1 MRFSSIRHC
10 LRYSSAVGT
19 SQFTTFATLLA
30 SLAGSIIAAFSVL
43 VRQSERL
50 FKLSPA
56 DEMPLGEMLDD
67 KVLGV
72 ELATVGQSA
81 EEMALAAQVR
91 R

>member
-1 MRFSSIRHC
+1 MGS
-10 LRYSSAVGT
+10 

-30 SLAGSIIAAFSVL
+30 SLAGSIIAGFSVL
-43 VRQSERL
+43 VRQLERL

-72 ELATVGQSA
+72 ELATSGQSA
-81 EEMALAAQVR
+81 EEMAHAAQV
-91 R
+91 